1 MSYLKNK
8 ILIFFLSLGFI
19 LFALPAQALPI
30 GTLLFRTSSDG
41 LAYGYNTNI
50 LVIIEDGLPKHF
62 YSGHTGIYVG
72 QEEGVHY
79 VVEMQPQGAI
89 KIPANQFVNT
99 ALGEKL
105 ISAKIPK
112 DSTPAQRARAALLAK
127 NIARAEMAYDFD
139 FKNQKGPG
147 PSEWTCV
154 GLAEK
159 IYESANSSNPAD
171 LETLVYEIGDY
182 AVDITPDG
190 FDNHSLYNQDG
201 DCFSKTKEFSK
212 IAKKSELILPL
223 PEKIGYDF
231 GIEKGGDRFIFFPQT
246 QEAQISLLEVPV
258 DIDLESAFK
267 ADPVRGRIPVLKVA
281 LKWSLVNN
289 PISTVKQIAHKATTA
304 FNFVK
309 NLIFPDDDGL
319 VYLEEE
325 PPVSN
330 SDEEVTSYQ
339 EPVLI
344 APKTS
349 SSSAVLDKKEILGTK
364 VVSSSISISD
374 PSPTTT
380 TTPIVAQPQNK
391 PKSLALSF
399 NPEPQTK
406 VSQSPVK
413 TAPKNNYVPL
423 KVASPKESVT
433 NQLKKLV
440 PEKEEPKNTSVSES
454 SQPETDLPIPKALI
468 SKVYSNG
475 TDDWLEIV
483 NASNEDLDLAMHDYR
498 LVKAKGSSPILI
510 MNFGNENH
518 GFYPGGTVIAPGGS
532 YLVVRSSASEKV
544 KALADA
550 ISTRDNFSWTEEGY
564 TLYLGTGAIS
574 SDDDN
579 DIVDRLGY
587 GSALYYSSAP
597 APALIPGYALERRAN
612 AQSTIES
619 LSSGGLEE
627 LWPRLYDSGD
637 NSYDFLLIP
646 YDYELIKA
654 AEEENDPPA
663 PEEENNDEEE
673 EAGSSPEELVD
684 DGEGLFVNLAGL
696 DSDNL
701 TQLWHFDEC
710 FGAKQSNAL
719 AALSAHPETLTAADL
734 WGIGKWG
741 CALKLNADNRSL
753 KSDLPSDFDSNNFT
767 IAFYYKNDVSGNFFI
782 DWRLNNRNP
791 ETQQFALNLNEYRTE
806 INGFPGPNGVFF
818 DIVWPADNQWHQVA
832 LVVNQIAGYW
842 ALYLDGQEQHYYE
855 NTWII
860 PDFTDWEIE
869 LRPNTPAVLIDELAM
884 WLRPLSEAELKE
896 IFDYNLPF
904 NPYTWPSPQL
914 APELEHYWRF
924 DENNQEVARDEIGGD
939 DLAIKVQDW
948 NMEGFISSSL
958 KVEGDFSW
966 DLTEMPLKD
975 ISFAFWWRNT
985 SHPDEGR
992 FNFKLGGGD
1001 KDILTLMP
1009 TIYNPS
1015 YSFNGEGGFLGE
1027 YGKDYFP
1034 HDNNWHHLAVT
1045 YDSYRYRWR
1054 LFFDGELWKEVP
1066 FMKLRPETVLN
1077 RLIIDSEN
1085 WSSDI
1090 DELKIWKGVLN
1101 SEAVLAEYESYC
1113 EYLD

>member
-1 MSYLKNK
+1 MNHLKNK
-8 ILIFFLSLGFI
+8 ILIFFLSLGFSLI
-19 LFALPAQALPI
+19 ALPAQALPI

-50 LVIIEDGLPKHF
+50 LVITENGFPKHF
-62 YSGHTGIYVG
+62 YSGHTGVYIG
-72 QEEGVHY
+72 QKEGVHY

-89 KIPANQFVNT
+89 KIPADQFVNT

-112 DSTPAQRARAALLAK
+112 NSTPAQRARAALLAE
-127 NIARAEMAYDFD
+127 NLARAEMDYDFD

-147 PSEWTCV
+147 NSEWTCV

-159 IYESANSSNPAD
+159 IYESANSDNPAD
-171 LETLVYEIGDY
+171 LATLVYEPDDY
-182 AVDITPDG
+182 AIDITPDG
-190 FDNHSLYNQDG
+190 FDNHSLYNQGG
-201 DCFSKTKEFSK
+201 DCFSETKEFSK
-212 IAKKSELILPL
+212 IARKTQLTLPL

-231 GIEKGGDRFIFFPQT
+231 GIEKGSDRFIFFPQT
-246 QEAQISLLEVPV
+246 QERQNSLLEVPV

-267 ADPVRGRIPVLKVA
+267 AEAVRGRVPVVKVA
-281 LKWSLVNN
+281 LKWSLINN
-289 PISTVKQIAHKATTA
+289 PVSTVKQIAYKATTV
-304 FNFVK
+304 FNFIK
-309 NLIFPDDDGL
+309 DFISPNDDSL

-325 PPVSN
+325 TSIPQDSNPPK
-330 SDEEVTSYQ
+330 E
-339 EPVLI
+339 I
-344 APKTS
+344 ATPKTPTSTLSKNS
-349 SSSAVLDKKEILGTK
+349 STPLVVEKKETTGTK
-364 VVSSSISISD
+364 VVS
-374 PSPTTT
+374 PPAPAPTPAV
-380 TTPIVAQPQNK
+380 TPIVVSPQKNTK
-391 PKSLALSF
+391 PPALSF
-399 NPEPQTK
+399 NPESQTK
-406 VSQSPVK
+406 VSQTPVK
-413 TAPKNNYVPL
+413 TEAKNNYVPL
-423 KVASPKESVT
+423 KIASPKDSVT
-433 NQLKKLV
+433 NQLKKLATEEEGPENTV
-440 PEKEEPKNTSVSES
+440 PTQNN
-454 SQPETDLPIPKALI
+454 QPADVLPAPRALI

-483 NASNEDLDLAMHDYR
+483 NASDQDLDLVAHDYR
-498 LVKAKGSSPILI
+498 LVKAKGASPILI
-510 MNFGNENH
+510 MDFGNENH
-518 GFYPGGTVIAPGGS
+518 GLYPGGTIIAPGSS
-532 YLVVRSSASEKV
+532 YLVVRSSASESV

-574 SDDDN
+574 SDDDI

-587 GSALYYSSAP
+587 GSALYYSTAP
-597 APALIPGYALERRAN
+597 APALTPGYALERKAN

-637 NSYDFLLIP
+637 NSDDFLLIP

-654 AEEENDPPA
+654 N
-663 PEEENNDEEE
+663 EEENNPPNSEEE
-673 EAGSSPEELVD
+673 INNEEGETDVIPEELID
-684 DGEGLFVNLAGL
+684 DGEGLFVNPASL
-696 DSDNL
+696 DSDSL

-710 FGAKQSNAL
+710 FGSKQANAL
-719 AALSAHPETLTAADL
+719 AALSAHPKTLTAADL

-741 CALKLNADNRSL
+741 CALKLNKDNRGL

-767 IAFYYKNDVSGNFFI
+767 IAFYYRNDVYGNFFI

-806 INGFPGPNGVFF
+806 ISGFPGPGGIFY
-818 DIVWPADNQWHQVA
+818 DLVWPADNEWHQVA
-832 LVVNQIAGYW
+832 LVVNQAAGYW
-842 ALYLDGQEQHYYE
+842 ALYLDGQEKYYYE

-860 PDFTDWEIE
+860 PEFTDWEIE

-884 WLRPLSEAELKE
+884 WLRPLSEAELKQ

-924 DENNQEVARDEIGGD
+924 DENNEEIARDEIGGD
-939 DLAIKVQDW
+939 DLTVKVQDW
-948 NMEGFISSSL
+948 NMEGFIDSSL
-958 KVEGDFSW
+958 KAEGDFFW

-975 ISFAFWWRNT
+975 VSVAFWWRNT
-985 SHPDEGR
+985 SYPNEGR
-992 FNFKLGGGD
+992 FNFKLGGD
-1001 KDILTLMP
+1001 ERDIITLMP

-1015 YSFNGEGGFLGE
+1015 YSFNGAGGFLGE

-1034 HDNNWHHLAVT
+1034 QDKNWHHLAIT

-1066 FMKLRPETVLN
+1066 VMKLRPETVLD

-1090 DELKIWKGVLN
+1090 DELKIWSGVLN
-1101 SEAVLAEYESYC
+1101 KEAIFAEYESYS
-1113 EYLD
+1113 EYLN